1 MIVYIHYGVYGAV
14 ENVHQE
20 ADVAAIDG
28 HEIPAR
34 ERQPAIALSPIKHI
48 GGGSSRESL
57 DRVLKSGQPP
67 PRFGECSGGP
77 LARDSRC
84 KALRYAVCPLM
95 GIEWAD
101 WRQFFS
107 HLAPADIRYRFGRL
121 VSVDAALRLLTL
133 PNRYGSVIFGAFCS
147 EGLVGLANLAKDDA
161 GQAEI
166 AILVR
171 SDWKRQG
178 IGEALMWALLC
189 QATRE
194 HLQIYG
200 IIQPSNSAIVGL
212 MRRFGF
218 VSGPRQIDYTI
229 MHWHPADTEGRTGHL
244 AEQEAGI
251 VH

>member
-1 MIVYIHYGVYGAV
+1 
-14 ENVHQE
+14 
-20 ADVAAIDG
+20 VAAIDG
-28 HEIPAR
+28 HEMPAR
-34 ERQPAIALSPIKHI
+34 ERQPEMAFSPIKYI
-48 GGGSSRESL
+48 SGGSGRESL
-57 DRVLKSGQPP
+57 DRVPKGGQPMP
-67 PRFGECSGGP
+67 HFGEGSESP
-77 LARDSRC
+77 VTSDSRPE
-84 KALRYAVCPLM
+84 AGRYAVCPLR

-101 WRQFFS
+101 WWQFFS

-133 PNRYGSVIFGAFCS
+133 PNRYGSAIFGAFCS
-147 EGLVGLANLAKDDA
+147 EGLVGIANLAKDDM

-178 IGEALMWALLC
+178 IGEALMRALLC
-189 QATRE
+189 QARRD
-194 HLQIYG
+194 HLQVYG
-200 IIQPSNSAIVGL
+200 IIQPSNSAIIAL

-229 MHWHPADTEGRTGHL
+229 MHWHPDETQGRMGKS
-244 AEQEAGI
+244 AEQEAEI